1 MEGQEIFHQGVLFMS
16 IKRLYKWQLYLI
28 AFIIAFI
35 FFILGAI
42 LGTFLFMKNIDL
54 FAVRERQEYLIKE
67 VEELR
72 KERREIMYIFKERGL
87 IREHNEDAVIMPEE
101 GK

>member
-1 MEGQEIFHQGVLFMS
+1 M

-28 AFIIAFI
+28 AFIIAI
-35 FFILGAI
+35 VCFILGAVF
-42 LGTFLFMKNIDL
+42 GTFLYMKNIDL
-54 FAVRERQEYLIKE
+54 GGVRKNQEYLIRE

-72 KERREIMYIFKERGL
+72 KERQKLMYIFRERGL
-87 IREHNEDAVIMPEE
+87 IEDWNEDAVIVPEEE

>member
-1 MEGQEIFHQGVLFMS
+1 M

-35 FFILGAI
+35 FFILGAVI
-42 LGTFLFMKNIDL
+42 ATFLYMKNIDIYK
-54 FAVRERQEYLIKE
+54 VRERQEYLIKE
-67 VEELR
+67 VKEIR
-72 KERREIMYIFKERGL
+72 KERQAINYIFKERGL
-87 IREHNEDAVIMPEE
+87 IEDWNEKAVIKPGEE

>member
-1 MEGQEIFHQGVLFMS
+1 M

-35 FFILGAI
+35 SFILGI
-42 LGTFLFMKNIDL
+42 VLGTFLYMKNIDI

-67 VEELR
+67 VKELT
-72 KERREIMYIFKERGL
+72 KERQAINKIFIERGL
-87 IREHNEDAVIMPEE
+87 IKEWNKDAVIIPGE

>member
-1 MEGQEIFHQGVLFMS
+1 MK

-35 FFILGAI
+35 FFILGAV
-42 LGTFLFMKNIDL
+42 LATFLYMKNIDIL
-54 FAVRERQEYLIKE
+54 EVRENQEYLIQE
-67 VEELR
+67 VRELT
-72 KERREIMYIFKERGL
+72 KERQAINHIFKERGL
-87 IREHNEDAVIMPEE
+87 IKKHNEKAVIKPEE